1 MNLKIRG
8 LTVNIDE
15 NKNLGFLMTNDAV
28 KEFCEYHNIPYEESK
43 SGAVTTAKAR
53 YHSAMLKEFWKISAN
68 NNWRKMHHLPL
79 IRRKKINVHCKSS
92 RKSYNRSKQ
101 S

>member
-15 NKNLGFLMTNDAV
+15 NKNLGFLMTSNAV

-43 SGAVTTAKAR
+43 GGVVTTAKAR
-53 YHSAMLKEFWKISAN
+53 YHSAMLKEFWKISTN
-68 NNWRKMHHLPL
+68 NNWRKIHHLLL
-79 IRRKKINVHCKSS
+79 IMRRGK
-92 RKSYNRSKQ
+92 RK
-101 S
+101 